1 MAKSP
6 APKRF
11 GRALRRLLE
20 GATDSINPRI
30 GRKLAADGLVEI
42 VGTAEPRGTA
52 IRGMPIVQLTAK
64 GRGVAEAAEDGFN
77 PYAETGVADP
87 IALKVLAEAYRVF
100 D

>member
-11 GRALRRLLE
+11 GRTLRRLLE
-20 GATDSINPRI
+20 HGTHAVNPRI
-30 GRKLAADGLVEI
+30 GRVLVADGLVEV
-42 VGTAEPRGTA
+42 VGTDEPRGTA
-52 IRGMPIVQLTAK
+52 TRGMPIVQLTVA

-77 PYAETGVADP
+77 PYAETGEADP
-87 IALKVLAEAYRVF
+87 MALRVLAEAYRVF